1 MRPTEMENR
10 QGANPVL
17 GQEGWHQHWTDGQM
31 CKGWEDSKGVRET
44 SRQEAEPP
52 PPVPGL

>member
-52 PPVPGL
+52 PPAPGL